1 MDLAD
6 IKDVSIFASQI
17 GSVFRLEIGPDQFAS
32 ATLVDA
38 SELSPGGSGG
48 AESERVPF
56 TLLFEYDRDTV
67 LPQQVYPV
75 THEQLGELTLFLV
88 PVGPGQMESVFN

>member
-6 IKDVSIFASQI
+6 IKDVSVFAEHVGSIFR
-17 GSVFRLEIGPDQFAS
+17 FEIGPDQFAS

-38 SELSPGGSGG
+38 SELGPGGSGG
-48 AESERVPF
+48 AASERVPF
-56 TLLFEYDRDTV
+56 SLLFEYDRDTV
-67 LPQQVYPV
+67 LSQKVYPV
-75 THEQLGELTLFLV
+75 THDQIGELTLFLV